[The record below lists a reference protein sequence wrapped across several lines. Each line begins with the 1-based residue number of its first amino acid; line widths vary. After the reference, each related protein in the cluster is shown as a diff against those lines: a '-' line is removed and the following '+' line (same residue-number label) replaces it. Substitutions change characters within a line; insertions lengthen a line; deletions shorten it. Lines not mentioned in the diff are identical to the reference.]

1 MFIRIVKMSFH
12 EDKIT
17 NFLDNFD
24 VIKEKIRNA
33 PGNRL
38 LELYQDKTDNCIFFT
53 YSYWESEQ
61 DLENY
66 RNSELFF
73 EIWSETKKLFN
84 KKPEAWSVNKL
95 DTLL

>member
-1 MFIRIVKMSFH
+1 MFVRIVKMSFH
-12 EDKIT
+12 EDKIS
-17 NFLDNFD
+17 NFLENFE

-66 RNSELFF
+66 RNSEFFF
-73 EIWSETKKLFN
+73 EIWTDTKKLFN
-84 KKPEAWSVNKL
+84 KKPEAWSL
-95 DTLL
+95 DKVVSLV

>member
-1 MFIRIVKMSFH
+1 MFVRIVKMSFH
-12 EDKIT
+12 EDKIS
-17 NFLDNFD
+17 NFLENFE

-53 YSYWESEQ
+53 YSYWETEQ

-73 EIWSETKKLFN
+73 EIWTDTKKLFN
-84 KKPEAWSVNKL
+84 NKPEAWSVEKL
-95 DTLL
+95 VSLV